1 MTSRRK
7 TFTVLLVPERTER
20 AAARAYRRG
29 QRDADRSSGVW
40 PHPAPGVRGH
50 YEEGLDAISDDGVV
64 PVPDGPGLGIEYD
77 CDFIFDN
84 CTGSVH
90 TYE

>member
-1 MTSRRK
+1 VATPS
-7 TFTVLLVPERTER
+7 
-20 AAARAYRRG
+20 
-29 QRDADRSSGVW
+29 
-40 PHPAPGVRGH
+40 PGVRGH